1 MKHMISKRKEIFIG
15 MLAFSVFVLIVSVT
29 SLYIQTQISSGDA
42 CGCAIPIPLFIP
54 FIASI
59 GLFIGTL
66 IYYLFSPKLERPKID
81 KKTILKFLSGDEKK
95 VFEQLLEK
103 KSITQASLTNKTN
116 LSKVKVFRVL
126 KKLENKGLVSKSSHG
141 KTNLI
146 ELDKKI
152 SKLF

>member
-1 MKHMISKRKEIFIG
+1 MKIKRKEIFAG
-15 MLAFSVFVLIVSVT
+15 MLVLSIFVLIVSIT
-29 SLYIQTQISSGDA
+29 SFYIQTQISSGNI

-66 IYYLFSPKLERPKID
+66 VYYLFSPKLEKAKID
-81 KKTILKFLSGDEKK
+81 KKSLLKFLSGDEKR
-95 VFEQLLEK
+95 VFQKILEK
-103 KSITQASLTNKTN
+103 KSITQASLTRETN

-126 KKLENKGLVSKSSHG
+126 KRLKNKGLIVKSSHG
-141 KTNLI
+141 KTNLV
-146 ELDKKI
+146 ELDEEI